1 MLLGLDLKNGKKG
14 GFYMRDFYI
23 EVIKKYVES
32 KQMKDYLIS
41 VVDELC
47 KWQIIDLICGARAN
61 LKDKYETLNLIAEYE
76 NDEERKD
83 EYQSATLAAS
93 SAKAALDQIKYEKMY
108 IAQGVSF
115 EKVKEFMEWY
125 K

>member
-1 MLLGLDLKNGKKG
+1 MLFGLDLKKCKKD
-14 GFYMRDFYI
+14 GFYMCDFYI

-32 KQMKDYLIS
+32 KQMKDYLIG

-76 NDEERKD
+76 K
-83 EYQSATLAAS
+83 
-93 SAKAALDQIKYEKMY
+93 
-108 IAQGVSF
+108 
-115 EKVKEFMEWY
+115 
-125 K
+125 

>member
-1 MLLGLDLKNGKKG
+1 
-14 GFYMRDFYI
+14 MRDFYI

-108 IAQGVSF
+108 IAQGIPF
-115 EKVKEFMEWY
+115 EKVKEFMEQY